1 MARPALLWAS
11 PTTSWPDS
19 TQSIS
24 SARAPRRWAARAAAG
39 GPIWRKPAVPMARR
53 QAPHWPPL
61 RPRSGREGIQSVIFL
76 PLIPAQAGIQLL
88 GPRLHG
94 DERMMG
100 GLDLALELDH
110 HPVLGRLVREL
121 GPAREHI
128 VAH

>member
-1 MARPALLWAS
+1 
-11 PTTSWPDS
+11 
-19 TQSIS
+19 
-24 SARAPRRWAARAAAG
+24 
-39 GPIWRKPAVPMARR
+39 MARR

-100 GLDLALELDH
+100 GLDLAESSTTIPSSAVSYESSARRASMSLLIW
-110 HPVLGRLVREL
+110 VRMSRFGRIC
-121 GPAREHI
+121 ARCRSSEDKAMWVEI
-128 VAH
+128 GLSRV